1 MDPHGGY
8 AWRENLPRTGP
19 PYKLRRL
26 PVLFRFSTIT
36 ATIAVA
42 ALSIG
47 IVSAHADDKK
57 PIRRDLNKTYE
68 ELTPGEHIAIRAAAK
83 AAYKGKKLKTLNI
96 CADPGNMPLSN
107 IQREGFQNKIA
118 KLLADA
124 TGAEIKY
131 HWQPFIERGL
141 TRSTFDERLC
151 DVMFDI
157 PTSYERLL
165 TTEPIYKTPY
175 VLVYRNDEGLKLS
188 GLDDPKL
195 KDLTIGVFQT
205 SGVRLALTKRGIID
219 NVKLQLQ
226 THDGD
231 LVPENQPWYVIQK
244 MLDGEVDVASVF
256 GPFAGWVKTMKNEP
270 IDIVPINLDDDT
282 VPMEFEMSL
291 GVRKT
296 DVFLKYLLEW
306 AMDDNAEEIAAILK
320 EFGVPLVQCSKC
332 YVPGDLPAHGSYI
345 KLADQKFEARPDLA
359 SPDQVVTQ
367 EKLEGWLEEGADPNQ
382 ELSNALLSGD
392 KDRIKFLVSKG
403 ADVNKPDL
411 QGWTPLTAAA
421 RQRRNETIDLLVELG
436 ADPNKADG
444 NGLTPLAAALMRDHV
459 PSIAALIEHGAN
471 VEEPGQEDYRPLAL
485 ALAEKK
491 YESAKALMA
500 GKADVS
506 VASGSQGLTPLMIV
520 AAQTGPAEG
529 SIFLPGSARPTDIA
543 KALVEAGAD
552 VDAQAKNGMTA
563 LMIAAANNSAP
574 MIGLLMDAGAD
585 PSVKNAQGQTAEDV
599 ANLNDNK
606 EASQAIR
613 VLSLSRASVPKQ
625 AGSNSGETAKQ

>member
-1 MDPHGGY
+1 MPFPI
-8 AWRENLPRTGP
+8 PR
-19 PYKLRRL
+19 L
-26 PVLFRFSTIT
+26 S

-42 ALSIG
+42 ALAIS
-47 IVSAHADDKK
+47 VVAAHADDKQSV
-57 PIRRDLNKTYE
+57 RRDLNKTYE
-68 ELTPGEHIAIRAAAK
+68 ELTPAEHIAIRAAAK
-83 AAYKGKKLKTLNI
+83 AAYKSKKLKTLNV
-96 CADPGNMPLSN
+96 CADPGNMPLSS
-107 IQREGFQNKIA
+107 IQREGFQNKMAEI
-118 KLLADA
+118 LANA
-124 TGAEIKY
+124 TGATIKY

-157 PTSYERLL
+157 PTGYERLL
-165 TTEPIYKTPY
+165 TTEPVYKTPY
-175 VLVYRNDEGLKLS
+175 VLVYRNDKGLKLS

-205 SGVRLALTKRGIID
+205 SGVRQAMAKRGIID

-231 LVPENQPWYVIQK
+231 LVPENQPWYVIQR
-244 MLDGEVDVASVF
+244 MLDGEFDVAAVF

-270 IDIVPINLDDDT
+270 VDIVPINLDDDT
-282 VPMEFEMSL
+282 VPMEFEMSI
-291 GVRKT
+291 GVRPT

-306 AMDDNAEEIAAILK
+306 AMDDKAEELTALMK
-320 EFGVPLVQCSKC
+320 EYGVPLVQCSKC

-359 SPDQVVTQ
+359 SPDQIVTR

-421 RQRRNETIDLLVELG
+421 RQRRDETIDLLVELG

-444 NGLTPLAAALMRDHV
+444 NGMTPLAAALMRDHV
-459 PSIAALIEHGAN
+459 PSIKTLIEHGAD
-471 VEEPGQEDYRPLAL
+471 VEVPGQEDFRPLAL

-491 YESAKALMA
+491 YEAAKALMN
-500 GKADVS
+500 GGADVS
-506 VASGSQGLTPLMIV
+506 VASGKQGLTPLMIV

-529 SIFLPGSARPTDIA
+529 SIFLPGSVRPTDIA
-543 KALVEAGAD
+543 KALVDEGANI
-552 VDAQAKNGMTA
+552 DAQAANGMTA

-574 MIGLLMDAGAD
+574 MIGLLMAAGAD
-585 PSVKNAQGQTAEDV
+585 PDVKNTEGQTAVDV

-613 VLSLSRASVPKQ
+613 VLSLSRPSASTKADSDDSSTVKQ
-625 AGSNSGETAKQ
+625 

>member
-1 MDPHGGY
+1 MPFHIS
-8 AWRENLPRTGP
+8 
-19 PYKLRRL
+19 RL
-26 PVLFRFSTIT
+26 S

-42 ALSIG
+42 TLSIT
-47 IVSAHADDKK
+47 IVSAYANAKEL
-57 PIRRDLNKTYE
+57 IRRDLNKTYE

-83 AAYKGKKLKTLNI
+83 AAYRGKKLKTLNV

-107 IQREGFQNKIA
+107 IQREGFQNKMA
-118 KLLADA
+118 KILADA
-124 TGAEIKY
+124 TGADIKY
-131 HWQPFIERGL
+131 HWQPLIDRGL
-141 TRSTFDERLC
+141 TRSVFDEQLC

-157 PTSYERLL
+157 PTAFDRLL

-175 VLVYRNDEGLKLS
+175 VLVYRNDKGLKIS

-195 KDLTIGVFQT
+195 KELTIGVFQT
-205 SGVRLALTKRGIID
+205 SGVRQALAKRGIID

-244 MLDGEVDVASVF
+244 MLDGELDVAAVY

-270 IDIVPINLDDDT
+270 IDIVPINLDDET

-291 GVRKT
+291 GVRQT
-296 DVFLKYLLEW
+296 DAFLKYLLEW
-306 AMDDNAEEIAAILK
+306 AMDDKANEIGALLK
-320 EFGVPLVQCSKC
+320 EYGVPLVQCSRC

-345 KLADQKFEARPDLA
+345 KLADRTFEARPDLA
-359 SPDQVVTQ
+359 SPDQIVTR
-367 EKLEGWLEEGADPNQ
+367 EKLEGWLEDGADPNQ

-459 PSIAALIEHGAN
+459 PSIKTLVEHGAD
-471 VEEPGQEDYRPLAL
+471 VEVPGQEDFRPLAL

-491 YESAKALMA
+491 YEAAQALMD
-500 GKADVS
+500 GGADVS
-506 VASGSQGLTPLMIV
+506 IASGNQGLTPLMIV
-520 AAQTGPAEG
+520 AGQTGPAEG
-529 SIFLPGSARPTDIA
+529 SIFLPGSLRPTDIA
-543 KALVEAGAD
+543 KALVDKGANI
-552 VDAQAKNGMTA
+552 DAQADNGMTA

-574 MIGLLMDAGAD
+574 MVGLLMAAGAD
-585 PSVKNAQGQTAEDV
+585 PDVKNAQGQTAIDV
-599 ANLNDNK
+599 ADLNDNK

-613 VLSLSRASVPKQ
+613 VLALSRPSASKKAQDDDSTTVKQ
-625 AGSNSGETAKQ
+625 

>member
-1 MDPHGGY
+1 M
-8 AWRENLPRTGP
+8 
-19 PYKLRRL
+19 
-26 PVLFRFSTIT
+26 
-36 ATIAVA
+36 
-42 ALSIG
+42 
-47 IVSAHADDKK
+47 
-57 PIRRDLNKTYE
+57 
-68 ELTPGEHIAIRAAAK
+68 
-83 AAYKGKKLKTLNI
+83 
-96 CADPGNMPLSN
+96 
-107 IQREGFQNKIA
+107 
-118 KLLADA
+118 LADA

-157 PTSYERLL
+157 PRTYERLL

-306 AMDDNAEEIAAILK
+306 AMDDHAEEIAAILN

-436 ADPNKADG
+436 ADPSKADG

-459 PSIAALIEHGAN
+459 PSITALIEHGAN

-500 GKADVS
+500 GNADVS
-506 VASGSQGLTPLMIV
+506 VPSGSQGLTPLMIV

-543 KALVEAGAD
+543 KALVDAGAD
-552 VDAQAKNGMTA
+552 VDAQAANGMTA

-585 PSVKNAQGQTAEDV
+585 PSLKNAQGQTAEDV

-625 AGSNSGETAKQ
+625 AGSSSSGETAKQ

>member
-1 MDPHGGY
+1 MPFPI
-8 AWRENLPRTGP
+8 PR
-19 PYKLRRL
+19 L
-26 PVLFRFSTIT
+26 S

-42 ALSIG
+42 ALAISV
-47 IVSAHADDKK
+47 VSAHADDKQSV
-57 PIRRDLNKTYE
+57 RRDLNKTYE
-68 ELTPGEHIAIRAAAK
+68 ELTPAEHIAIRAAAK
-83 AAYKGKKLKTLNI
+83 AAYKSKKLKTLNV
-96 CADPGNMPLSN
+96 CADPGNMPLSS
-107 IQREGFQNKIA
+107 IQREGFQNKMAEI
-118 KLLADA
+118 LANA
-124 TGAEIKY
+124 TGATIKY

-157 PTSYERLL
+157 PTGYERLL
-165 TTEPIYKTPY
+165 TTEPVYKTPY
-175 VLVYRNDEGLKLS
+175 VLVYRNDKGLKLS

-205 SGVRLALTKRGIID
+205 SGVRQAMAKRGIID

-231 LVPENQPWYVIQK
+231 LVPENQPWYVIQR
-244 MLDGEVDVASVF
+244 MLDGEFDVAAVF

-270 IDIVPINLDDDT
+270 VDIVPINLDDDT
-282 VPMEFEMSL
+282 VPMEFEMSI
-291 GVRKT
+291 GVRPT

-306 AMDDNAEEIAAILK
+306 AMDDKAEELTALMK
-320 EFGVPLVQCSKC
+320 EYGVPLVQCSKC

-359 SPDQVVTQ
+359 SPDQIVTR

-421 RQRRNETIDLLVELG
+421 RQRRDETIDLLVELG

-444 NGLTPLAAALMRDHV
+444 NGMTPLAAALMRDHV
-459 PSIAALIEHGAN
+459 PSIKTLVEHGAD
-471 VEEPGQEDYRPLAL
+471 VEVPGQEDFRPLAL

-491 YESAKALMA
+491 YEAAKALMN
-500 GKADVS
+500 GGADVS
-506 VASGSQGLTPLMIV
+506 VASGKQGLTPLMIV

-529 SIFLPGSARPTDIA
+529 SIFLPGSVRPTDIA
-543 KALVEAGAD
+543 KALVDEGANI
-552 VDAQAKNGMTA
+552 DAQAANGMTA

-574 MIGLLMDAGAD
+574 MIGLLMAAGAD
-585 PSVKNAQGQTAEDV
+585 PDVKNTEGQTAVDV

-613 VLSLSRASVPKQ
+613 VLSLSRPSASTKADSDDSSTVKQ
-625 AGSNSGETAKQ
+625 